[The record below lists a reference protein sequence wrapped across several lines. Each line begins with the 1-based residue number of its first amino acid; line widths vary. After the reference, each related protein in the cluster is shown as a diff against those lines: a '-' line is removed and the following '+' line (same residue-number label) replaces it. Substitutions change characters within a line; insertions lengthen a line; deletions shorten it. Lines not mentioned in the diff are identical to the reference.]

1 MQREQ
6 LLKKFQ
12 LVHFVATKNLSFQ
25 MYEQFAKF
33 EHDTHKVDVGN
44 AYLTDRSGREMLV
57 HLSRALLQRNVID
70 PLNTGARL
78 YFSLLYGGKSFLIL
92 CKNGAQ

>member
-1 MQREQ
+1 
-6 LLKKFQ
+6 
-12 LVHFVATKNLSFQ
+12 
-25 MYEQFAKF
+25 MYEQFAMF
-33 EHDTHKVDVGN
+33 ERDTHKVDVGN
-44 AYLTDRSGREMLV
+44 AYLTDRSRWEMLV

-92 CKNGAQ
+92 CKNGAQWSKKPE